1 MKNFYLFLLLT
12 VTALPIFANPGIK
25 GKVIDNIS
33 KQELEYAQIVLY
45 ANEKMIASTVTLSDG
60 SFTIPNISAGEYTLS
75 VRMLGYD
82 LYTGKTFTLSQSTK
96 DLGIIPLSVLEVGL
110 NEIEVVAQKKQVI
123 YKLDKRVI
131 EASSNLLASGG
142 TAVDILE
149 NTPSIRINAEGEV
162 TFRGSSGFAVYIDG
176 RPSIFSGSQ
185 ALQQIPASQ
194 IQNIE
199 IITTPSA
206 KNDTGGDVGMI
217 NIITK
222 KNFEEGVNGIVNVT
236 GSTVRTR
243 AVDFMLV
250 GKKGASQWNI
260 GGYAGDR
267 KRKSKFDQKKT
278 TLVND
283 TTTIS
288 HSNGPRT
295 GASYAYSINGGWNYS
310 SPKTSYSIG
319 LEGGYAGWKKDGNL
333 DYTEQRWTNGQLIE
347 QGLFKSLDNYDQHE
361 TYGQGNLGFE
371 HKFND
376 KGHILQAGFYLK
388 YGGDALEYFESN
400 LYDAQNVRQ
409 QGHRAWEAEH
419 RWTVRGNLDYV
430 FPYRT
435 TGQLKAGYQYYSY
448 LENGDYSMQFWNP
461 DRKEFYWR
469 NDIYNT
475 FYFQQG
481 INSLYGIVADSFGSF
496 DFQAGVRG
504 EHTHQVLRSSKEWA
518 NRFEN
523 RFELFPS
530 IHLGYNLPNKH
541 KLQAAYSRR
550 TTRPELYFMEPYITF
565 HDYYTAEIGNPDIR
579 PEYIHSFELNYS
591 WSSEKYT
598 FTSSV
603 FHRNRKDK
611 IERIRVPYTAGV
623 TLDSM
628 ANVGHDYSTGIELSG
643 SASIRRWWNMNANSN
658 IYRYKVKNEFRL
670 GDLSETSTNYDIYLN
685 NTFDV
690 GKSTRIQADG
700 NFVGPSVTTQGR
712 TDSFWYINLGIRQQL
727 IKRKLTGTL
736 SFRDVFNTARYTSN
750 ITSSN
755 LNSATRIKPCYPL
768 ISLTLSYT
776 FNQDKQ
782 QNSISRDSHDLF
794 EGTSH

>member
-1 MKNFYLFLLLT
+1 MKKFYLFLLLT
-12 VTALPIFANPGIK
+12 ITSFPLFASPGVK
-25 GKVIDNIS
+25 GKVVDNIT
-33 KQELEYAQIVLY
+33 KNELEFAQIVLY
-45 ANEKMIASTVTLSDG
+45 ANEKMVASTITLSDG
-60 SFTIPNISAGEYTLS
+60 SFTIPNVSAGEYTLS
-75 VRMLGYD
+75 VRLLGYD
-82 LYTGKTFTLSQSTK
+82 LYTGKPFTITQATK

-110 NEIEVVAQKKQVI
+110 KEVEVVAQKKQTI

-131 EASSNLLASGG
+131 EASTNLLASGG

-162 TFRGSSGFAVYIDG
+162 TFRGSSGFAVYVDG
-176 RPSIFSGSQ
+176 KPSIFSGTQ
-185 ALQQIPASQ
+185 ALQQIPSSQ

-206 KNDTGGDVGMI
+206 QHDTGGDVGMI

-222 KNFEEGVNGIVNVT
+222 KTFAEGVNGIVNVT
-236 GSTVRTR
+236 GSTVWSR
-243 AVDFMLV
+243 ATDFMLTW
-250 GKKGASQWNI
+250 KQGASRWNI

-267 KRKSKFDQKKT
+267 IRKSKFDQKKT
-278 TLVND
+278 TVVND
-283 TTTIS
+283 TTTVS

-295 GASYAYSINGGWNYS
+295 GTYYAYSLNGGWNYS
-310 SPKTSYSIG
+310 TPSNTYSIG
-319 LEGGYAGWKKDGNL
+319 LEGGYAGWKRKGDL
-333 DYTEQRWTNGQLIE
+333 AYSELRSANGQIFE
-347 QGLFKSLDNYDQHE
+347 QGIFKSIDDYDLHE
-361 TYGQGNLGFE
+361 TYGQGNLGFD

-376 KGHILQAGFYLK
+376 KGHTLQAGFYLK
-388 YGGDALEYFESN
+388 YGGNALEYFESN
-400 LYDAQNVRQ
+400 LYDEQNVRQ

-419 RWTVRGNLDYV
+419 RWTVRSNLDYV

-448 LENGDYSMQFWNP
+448 LEDGDYSMQFWNP
-461 DRKEFYWR
+461 DSKEFYWR

-481 INSLYGIVADSFGSF
+481 INSVYGIVADSFGSF
-496 DFQAGVRG
+496 NFQAGVRG
-504 EHTHQVLRSSKEWA
+504 EHTHQVLRSSKDWA
-518 NRFEN
+518 NRTEN

-530 IHLGYNLPNKH
+530 VHLGYNLPKNH
-541 KLQAAYSRR
+541 KLQASYSRR
-550 TTRPELYFMEPYITF
+550 TTRPELFFMEPYITY

-591 WSSEKYT
+591 WSSDKYT

-643 SASIRRWWNMNANSN
+643 SASISRWWNINANSN
-658 IYRYKVKNEFRL
+658 IYLYKVKNEFRL
-670 GDLSETSTNYDIYLN
+670 DGISETSTNYDIYLN
-685 NTFDV
+685 NTFDA
-690 GKSTRIQADG
+690 GKSTRLQVDG

-712 TDSFWYINLGIRQQL
+712 TDSYWYINLGIRQQL
-727 IKRKLTGTL
+727 VKHKLTGTL
-736 SFRDVFNTARYTSN
+736 SFRDVFNTARYVSN

-755 LNSATRIKPCYPL
+755 LSSATRIRPNYPL
-768 ISLTLSYT
+768 INLTLSYT
-776 FNQDKQ
+776 FNQYKQ
-782 QNSISRDSHDLF
+782 QNGSSRDSHDLF
-794 EGTSH
+794 EGTNH